1 MGFGSATPGVR
12 AQTCAGGAIF
22 GLRALPQPVPG
33 GTVRWSFP
41 EVGQAPLPQSVC
53 EAASRGVRARS
64 CRIPARARAWHGRQ
78 AVRRGHLHTH
88 PACVAVSAPSKVLR
102 SGNPRMAAGPRPRG
116 ATLREAGPA
125 RARPTGRDAAGD
137 AQWGAGR
144 VRFPRKAAHGS
155 FPQGRRRAS
164 ALFSGPAGRGG
175 GRRWMPGDVLL
186 ARLRESGFRRRVA
199 SGSDGTAVPCP
210 GSWRPGPGFSLVRSG
225 NPGLA
230 GIHY

>member
-1 MGFGSATPGVR
+1 MGFGFATPGVR

-88 PACVAVSAPSKVLR
+88 PACVAMSAPSKVLR
-102 SGNPRMAAGPRPRG
+102 SGNPRMAAGPRPRARPCG
-116 ATLREAGPA
+116 RRARRGRGRRAGTRRRCAVGSRAGPV
-125 RARPTGRDAAGD
+125 P
-137 AQWGAGR
+137 AQG
-144 VRFPRKAAHGS
+144 AHGS

-230 GIHY
+230 GIHC